1 MKKIE
6 ELEIKHATVV
16 LDVNN
21 KAISNGNVDEKL
33 DQNKKIELNTEKWI
47 EKEKILMG
55 FENDCNR
62 FLVIHKTFD
71 LDDVLCDKC
80 KFKSHSQGLLEI
92 HKQTKHKSNE
102 TFEDIKN

>member
-6 ELEIKHATVV
+6 ELKIKLATVV

-33 DQNKKIELNTEKWI
+33 DQNKKIELNTENWI

-55 FENDCNR
+55 FENDCNQI
-62 FLVIHKTFD
+62 LVIHKKFD
-71 LDDVLCDKC
+71 LNDVLCDKC
-80 KFKSHSQGLLEI
+80 K
-92 HKQTKHKSNE
+92 
-102 TFEDIKN
+102 